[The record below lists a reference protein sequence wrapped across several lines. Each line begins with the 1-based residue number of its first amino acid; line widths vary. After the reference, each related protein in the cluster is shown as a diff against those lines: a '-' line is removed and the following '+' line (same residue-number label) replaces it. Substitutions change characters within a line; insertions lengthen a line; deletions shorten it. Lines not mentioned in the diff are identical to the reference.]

1 MKLQER
7 SYSSRI
13 MRPKPQIHVE
23 EDGSLIVV
31 VTAWGQPEHGERAL
45 TEVVKY
51 VSAAKA
57 DVEVTSPFEFLT
69 CISDE
74 ANYVRTALMI
84 ANDALYRGE
93 NRREYTSGVEIL
105 AIFKRGSQVAWAQV
119 GAPSIFVQRQN
130 QRLQPL
136 SIAADL
142 SSELRESE
150 SLPPMPAQLLGLD
163 PTCNIQT
170 GHTHVNEGDK
180 IVLFAG
186 TSVATALWGLQSYQ
200 TDLNMITQAM
210 VHEEPELPFWLGLI
224 AV

>member
-7 SYSSRI
+7 SYSSKI

-93 NRREYTSGVEIL
+93 NRKEYASGVEVL
-105 AIFKRGSQVAWAQV
+105 ALFRRGTQVAWAQV

-130 QRLQPL
+130 QRVQPL
-136 SIAADL
+136 SVASDL
-142 SSELRESE
+142 ASELRDGH
-150 SLPPMPAQLLGLD
+150 SLPPLPAQLLGLD
-163 PTCNIQT
+163 PTVNIQT

-180 IVLFAG
+180 LILLAG
-186 TSVATALWGLQSYQ
+186 TSVATALWGLQSYE
-200 TDLNMITQAM
+200 TDLNLITQSM
-210 VHEEPELPFWLGLI
+210 VQEEPELPFWLGLI

>member
-7 SYSSRI
+7 SYSSKI

-45 TEVVKY
+45 NEVVKY

-93 NRREYTSGVEIL
+93 NRKEYASGVEVL
-105 AIFKRGSQVAWAQV
+105 ALFKRGSQVAWAQV

-130 QRLQPL
+130 QRVQPL
-136 SIAADL
+136 SVASDL
-142 SSELRESE
+142 ASELRDGH
-150 SLPPMPAQLLGLD
+150 SLPPLPAQLLGLD
-163 PTCNIQT
+163 PTVNIQT

-180 IVLFAG
+180 LILLAG
-186 TSVATALWGLQSYQ
+186 TSVATALWGLQSYE
-200 TDLNMITQAM
+200 TDLNLITQSM
-210 VHEEPELPFWLGLI
+210 VQEEPELPFWLGLI

>member
-7 SYSSRI
+7 SYSGKI
-13 MRPKPQIHVE
+13 MRPKPLIHVE

-31 VTAWGQPEHGERAL
+31 VTTWGQSEHGERAL
-45 TEVVKY
+45 NEVVKY

-93 NRREYTSGVEIL
+93 NRKEYASGVEVL
-105 AIFKRGSQVAWAQV
+105 ALFKRGSQVAWAQV

-136 SIAADL
+136 SIATDL
-142 SSELRESE
+142 ASELRDQAE
-150 SLPPMPAQLLGLD
+150 LPPLPAQLLGMD

-170 GHTHVNEGDK
+170 GHTHVSDGDK
-180 IVLFAG
+180 LVLFAG
-186 TSVATALWGLQSYQ
+186 TSVATTLWGLQSYE
-200 TDLNMITQAM
+200 TDLNMLTQAM
-210 VHEEPELPFWLGLI
+210 IQEEPELPFWLGMI

>member
-7 SYSSRI
+7 SYSSKI
-13 MRPKPQIHVE
+13 VRPKPLIHIE

-31 VTAWGQPEHGERAL
+31 VTAWGEPEHGERAL
-45 TEVVKY
+45 NEVVKY
-51 VSAAKA
+51 VGAAKA

-93 NRREYTSGVEIL
+93 NRKEYSSGVEVL

-119 GAPSIFVQRQN
+119 GAPSILVQRQN
-130 QRLQPL
+130 QSMQPL
-136 SIAADL
+136 SIASDL
-142 SSELRESE
+142 VSEMRDTMN
-150 SLPPMPAQLLGLD
+150 LPPLPAQLLGLD

-180 IVLFAG
+180 LVLFAG
-186 TSVATALWGLQSYQ
+186 TALAPSVWGLQSYEM
-200 TDLNMITQAM
+200 DLNMITNAM
-210 VHEEPELPFWLGLI
+210 IQQEPELPFWLGLI
-224 AV
+224 AI